1 MKMLNPQKHLY
12 TIKKNNEYGE
22 RMRYF
27 SVKLDQMEEKQKA
40 VSIAAEERAQ
50 KYRDMIAMTS

>member
-1 MKMLNPQKHLY
+1 MLNPQKHLY

-40 VSIAAEERAQ
+40 VSKAAEERAQ